1 MSLVCLTEL
10 LVCTWNPFECF
21 RDFEL
26 LSLTFGCFRA
36 PTIANPTGKGEACP
50 SKSNIEDL
58 PSLLTFLLPPGHC
71 PSAPLGLPS
80 FTCPL
85 RGPQRT
91 TLCLDEIVHTA
102 WNRSISAPSFM
113 DLKSVPQGTLS
124 LGLLQGRPKKL
135 RSCGITGRTS
145 LTITPSQG
153 PETCAAQ
160 AGLSH
165 PCTSGIYKKQ
175 HGTRSPKKRAR
186 KQIHK
191 APGNTDISGVGEDT
205 AAPKVSKPEQT
216 RKKPSTKSPKGRL
229 GTDESQEGMG
239 SQHGKCSRL

>member
-1 MSLVCLTEL
+1 MNLVCLTEL
-10 LVCTWNPFECF
+10 VVCTWNPFECF

-135 RSCGITGRTS
+135 RSLWDYWTHKLEHHSQPGARDLRSASRTQSSLYKWHLQEAAWDEIPQEKSKETNTQSPREHRHFRGR
-145 LTITPSQG
+145 
-153 PETCAAQ
+153 
-160 AGLSH
+160 
-165 PCTSGIYKKQ
+165 
-175 HGTRSPKKRAR
+175 
-186 KQIHK
+186 
-191 APGNTDISGVGEDT
+191 
-205 AAPKVSKPEQT
+205 
-216 RKKPSTKSPKGRL
+216 
-229 GTDESQEGMG
+229 
-239 SQHGKCSRL
+239 